1 MVCPCCYS
9 LAQLARLL
17 KKSREREPEQVEFRI
32 HYEFDGN
39 LPVEKFFMATDP
51 HGALKALA
59 HSLVKPLTTEVM
71 SEAQIESFTNA
82 FANPHDPFPPSPEMI
97 PFPEEIEDMEFH
109 EEQEEEQAVEA
120 SPAEQPVSEQPIEQ
134 GPPDPFMDSDSPA
147 EGSPVPEPAEEENL
161 FSGPPKEKKPSPAE
175 EHARKKAEREQQ
187 ISDANAENQRRNAAY
202 ESLVGKSRQLLGE
215 LSGRLSILD
224 FERFNRWADRWDAL
238 SYPPAREEDEA
249 LLQD

>member
-32 HYEFDGN
+32 HYELDGN

-71 SEAQIESFTNA
+71 SEAQVESFTNA

-97 PFPEEIEDMEFH
+97 PVPEEIEDMEFP
-109 EEQEEEQAVEA
+109 EEEQAVEA
-120 SPAEQPVSEQPIEQ
+120 SPAEQTVSEQPIDQ
-134 GPPDPFMDSDSPA
+134 APPDPFMDSDSPA
-147 EGSPVPEPAEEENL
+147 EGAPVPEPAEEENP
-161 FSGPPKEKKPSPAE
+161 FPGPPKVKKPSPAK

-187 ISDANAENQRRNAAY
+187 ISEANAENQRRNAAY
-202 ESLVGKSRQLLGE
+202 QSLVGKSRQLLGE

-238 SYPPAREEDEA
+238 SYPPDREEDEA

>member
-1 MVCPCCYS
+1 M
-9 LAQLARLL
+9 
-17 KKSREREPEQVEFRI
+17 KKSREREREQVEFRI

-39 LPVEKFFMATDP
+39 LPVENFFMATDP

-59 HSLVKPLTTEVM
+59 HSLVKPLSTEVM